1 MGLNTFRWFT
11 EMAGELRML
20 GWCLDR
26 ALDGQVDWTNDREEG
41 QRLCRDGLYKV
52 LNDLLHGGA
61 KSGEG
66 YAGSSV

>member
-1 MGLNTFRWFT
+1 
-11 EMAGELRML
+11 ML